1 MKREILII
9 SPEVFPQIKVGGLG
23 KMVAGITKGLGENGT
38 QVKVIS
44 PKHQVYSPLWQ
55 KKTRLNYHCL
65 GNRAANWVRSQN
77 WQPDW
82 LWVQDWGGVWAAESF
97 FKKSR
102 VKPKV
107 VWTIHS
113 PVGDNYGYEYG
124 YEGQMEDD
132 KPIDWGDS
140 FFNFA
145 GLIRKGIRISDL
157 VTTVSESYARK
168 LRCHQLFVEV
178 KPVTGINNGI
188 DDDEW
193 NPYKDRLVGYQLK
206 KSWLEFKAKNKQI
219 LQEKFGLPARPVPVF
234 AFVSRIVPQKGL
246 ELLLKILPKFVGR
259 NDLQFIFVG
268 DGKKKLLEEIKKL
281 RDHFAKKIAARL
293 KADFEF
299 PHQVFAGADFL
310 VLPSVAEPFGMVV
323 AEAKKYGV
331 VPIVHLVDGLKDQ
344 VKDGQNGFGF
354 QKYQVNQLEEKL
366 YQALRVWQREWQL
379 KRLGD
384 WTRLEDWF
392 TVSRKWLEVLYG

>member
-1 MKREILII
+1 
-9 SPEVFPQIKVGGLG
+9 
-23 KMVAGITKGLGENGT
+23 
-38 QVKVIS
+38 
-44 PKHQVYSPLWQ
+44 
-55 KKTRLNYHCL
+55 
-65 GNRAANWVRSQN
+65 
-77 WQPDW
+77 
-82 LWVQDWGGVWAAESF
+82 
-97 FKKSR
+97 
-102 VKPKV
+102 
-107 VWTIHS
+107 
-113 PVGDNYGYEYG
+113 
-124 YEGQMEDD
+124 
-132 KPIDWGDS
+132 
-140 FFNFA
+140 
-145 GLIRKGIRISDL
+145 
-157 VTTVSESYARK
+157 
-168 LRCHQLFVEV
+168 
-178 KPVTGINNGI
+178 
-188 DDDEW
+188 
-193 NPYKDRLVGYQLK
+193 
-206 KSWLEFKAKNKQI
+206 
-219 LQEKFGLPARPVPVF
+219 
-234 AFVSRIVPQKGL
+234 VSRIVPQKGL